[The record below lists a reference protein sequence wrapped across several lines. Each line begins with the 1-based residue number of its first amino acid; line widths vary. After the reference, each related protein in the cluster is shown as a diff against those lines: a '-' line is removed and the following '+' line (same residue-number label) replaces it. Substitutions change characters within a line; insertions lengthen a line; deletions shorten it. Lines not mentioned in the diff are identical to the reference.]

1 MSEIYRIISMVAF
14 GISAV
19 CLILSVF
26 FWIKF
31 NIPKIIGDLSG
42 RNARRSIEEMREK
55 NSKQVS
61 DYSNRAVDY
70 NKMSNAGRSRRTGRT
85 TTGRIAVT
93 GSSQKTG
100 RSGTM
105 TGSTA
110 RSESFRNPD
119 FSVKQ
124 TGETAF
130 QQFDDSYGTE
140 KLGADNFGDNNINM
154 PAAEEGTEILSPAP
168 IGYSESYKADENIQE
183 FGETEV
189 LVGNSSDYG
198 SVEPEG
204 TSVLSEEMPAVIV
217 RSVTIV
223 HTDEVI

>member
-42 RNARRSIEEMREK
+42 RNARKSIEEMREK

-85 TTGRIAVT
+85 TTGRIAVA
-93 GSSQKTG
+93 GSSQKTKK
-100 RSGTM
+100 SGAL
-105 TGSTA
+105 TGNVQKD
-110 RSESFRNPD
+110 ESYINPA

-124 TGETAF
+124 TGAEAF
-130 QQFDDSYGTE
+130 QNYDDSYGTE
-140 KLGADNFGDNNINM
+140 KLNDNNFAENKINI
-154 PAAEEGTEILSPAP
+154 PAAEEGTEILSPVP
-168 IGYSESYKADENIQE
+168 NGYSEPRKADENIQE
-183 FGETEV
+183 YGETEV
-189 LVGNSSDYG
+189 LIGSSPDYG
-198 SVEPEG
+198 SVYPEG
-204 TSVLSEEMPAVIV
+204 TSVLSEEMPAVII